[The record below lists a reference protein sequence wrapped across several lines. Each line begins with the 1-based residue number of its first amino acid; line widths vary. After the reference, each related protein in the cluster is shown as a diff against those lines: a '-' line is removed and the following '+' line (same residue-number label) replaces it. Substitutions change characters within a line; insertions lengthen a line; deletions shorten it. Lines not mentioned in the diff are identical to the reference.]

1 MKKKL
6 VTTHSA
12 LIAVWAAVIA
22 VSTLLPAFPVI
33 GTGATLSVGDAIV
46 VLGGILFGPW
56 AGGIAAGVGGF
67 IGQLIAPHGNI
78 FGPLQFTIG
87 IAAAVASGLAMQ
99 RKWGYPMLAWL
110 FFGGVWYLFPLGREA
125 WATPILYL
133 LGVFACI
140 VGWIWGKNW
149 LISKNRGTMFFGIF
163 VCALIGVLIAQ
174 SNGNLWALVMFAL
187 PAPIWFS
194 VLLISPV
201 ERIGFGLIAA
211 AIGTPLLIGLPKI
224 SVPVGPALAEQE
236 ADEDDT
242 WEDED

>member
-1 MKKKL
+1 MEKKI
-6 VTTHSA
+6 VSTHPA

-78 FGPLQFTIG
+78 FGPLQFTIA
-87 IAAAVASGLAMQ
+87 IAAAVGSGLAMQ
-99 RKWGYPMLAWL
+99 RKWIYPMVGLL
-110 FFGGVWYLFPLGREA
+110 LLGSVWYLFPLGREA

-133 LGVFACI
+133 LGVLGCI
-140 VGWIWGKNW
+140 VGWIWGRNW
-149 LISKNRGTMFFGIF
+149 LLSKNRATLFFGIF
-163 VCALIGVLIAQ
+163 VCGLIGVLIAQ
-174 SNGNLWALVMFAL
+174 GIGNLWALVMFAL

-194 VLLISPV
+194 VLFISPI

-211 AIGTPLLIGLPKI
+211 IIGTPLMIGLPKI
-224 SVPVGPALAEQE
+224 SIPVGPKAL
-236 ADEDDT
+236 DEDEGEDGE
-242 WEDED
+242 WEDEN

>member
-1 MKKKL
+1 
-6 VTTHSA
+6 
-12 LIAVWAAVIA
+12 
-22 VSTLLPAFPVI
+22 
-33 GTGATLSVGDAIV
+33 
-46 VLGGILFGPW
+46 
-56 AGGIAAGVGGF
+56 
-67 IGQLIAPHGNI
+67 
-78 FGPLQFTIG
+78 
-87 IAAAVASGLAMQ
+87 MQ
-99 RKWGYPMLAWL
+99 RKWGYPMLALL

-174 SNGNLWALVMFAL
+174 SIGNLWALVMFAL

-224 SVPVGPALAEQE
+224 SVPVGPALAEQD
-236 ADEDDT
+236 ADEEDT